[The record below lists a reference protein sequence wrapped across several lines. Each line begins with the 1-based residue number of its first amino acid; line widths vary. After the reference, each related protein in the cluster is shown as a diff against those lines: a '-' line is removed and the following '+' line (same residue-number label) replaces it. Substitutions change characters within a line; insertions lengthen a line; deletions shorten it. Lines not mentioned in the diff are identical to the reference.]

1 MTRLLLLLTTLF
13 LAFAQGHADTPL
25 PEQIDIKTTK
35 NKKNDNGPLRAPLSV
50 QIEAYYNAEPNTID
64 IIYDGVADGEV
75 YLYFGDDIVG
85 YDSQINTTLQVPAN
99 KGVYTI
105 EIVTASWTAYGSIQ
119 LK

>member
-13 LAFAQGHADTPL
+13 FAFTQVQADTIQ
-25 PEQIDIKTTK
+25 QIIDVKVK
-35 NKKNDNGPLRAPLSV
+35 KKNDPDGPLRAPLSV

-64 IIYDGVADGEV
+64 IIYDGEADGEV